1 MPVIRVSWWKGRNYE
16 TKVELARELTKVL
29 ERVAKI
35 PPEATQIIFEDV
47 DKENWA
53 VGGIMASEK
62 K

>member
-1 MPVIRVSWWKGRNYE
+1 MPVLRVSWWKGRSYE
-16 TKVELARELTKVL
+16 QKVELARELTKTL

>member
-1 MPVIRVSWWKGRNYE
+1 MPVVRISWWKGRGYE
-16 TKVELARELTKVL
+16 QKVELARELTQVL

-53 VGGIMASEK
+53 IGGVMASERK
-62 K
+62 